1 MSWEAKSL
9 CNGLNNFRRMT
20 KEWRFILMA
29 FFLVALLAVGT
40 FLLFYLGSP

>member
-1 MSWEAKSL
+1 M
-9 CNGLNNFRRMT
+9 MT

-29 FFLVALLAVGT
+29 FLLVALLAGGT